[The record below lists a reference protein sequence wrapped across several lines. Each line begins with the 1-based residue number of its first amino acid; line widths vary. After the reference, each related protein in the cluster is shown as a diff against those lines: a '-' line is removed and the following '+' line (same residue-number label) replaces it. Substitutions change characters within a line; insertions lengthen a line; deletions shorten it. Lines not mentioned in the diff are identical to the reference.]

1 MANDFSDEYVSA
13 GQPVTLS
20 MGYLEGEAV
29 EQGFKGDNST
39 AIGAGQRRQ
48 KLGGGAVFQLPACK
62 VNVSALTRR
71 RETAGMRGF
80 EYRMADESLLS
91 SFISKSLF
99 AASIREGYEGGRGG
113 EGGTRPMC

>member
-1 MANDFSDEYVSA
+1 M
-13 GQPVTLS
+13 
-20 MGYLEGEAV
+20 
-29 EQGFKGDNST
+29 
-39 AIGAGQRRQ
+39 
-48 KLGGGAVFQLPACK
+48 FQLPACK
-62 VNVSALTRR
+62 VNVSALTR

-113 EGGTRPMC
+113 REGHGRCASF